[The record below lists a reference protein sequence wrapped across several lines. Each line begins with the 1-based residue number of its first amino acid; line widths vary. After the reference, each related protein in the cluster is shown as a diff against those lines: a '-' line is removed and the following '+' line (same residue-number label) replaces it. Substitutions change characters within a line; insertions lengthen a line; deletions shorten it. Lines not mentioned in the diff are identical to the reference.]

1 MVKQIGVFA
10 IGLIIGFL
18 LLRSCG
24 PVKEKVI
31 TLSDT
36 IYGDSI
42 PYVVY
47 RDKPVPYKVLVPS
60 GRFNPPYNTLPKD
73 TFYMIDTIEV
83 LDDYSSAY
91 FYSDTLKDDTS
102 ALIVLNE
109 QITENKIE
117 YRELIFQNRK
127 LTTINHHYPANKN
140 KLHLGAI
147 GTLTGVSAEIGYSYK
162 ANQFGLIYGIQG
174 FGLGY
179 RRMVF
184 EW

>member
-10 IGLIIGFL
+10 IGLVIGFM

-24 PVKEKVI
+24 PVQEKIV

-36 IYGDSI
+36 IYGDSV
-42 PYVVY
+42 PYVVVQN
-47 RDKPVPYKVLVPS
+47 KPVPYKVI
-60 GRFNPPYNTLPKD
+60 RRD
-73 TFYMIDTIEV
+73 TIWMHDTIRLIDTIEV
-83 LDDYSSAY
+83 LNDYYSAY
-91 FYSDTLKDDTS
+91 FYSDTVKDDTS

-127 LTTINHHYPANKN
+127 VTTINNHYPANKN
-140 KLHLGAI
+140 KIHLGAI
-147 GTLTGVSAEIGYSYK
+147 GTLTGVSVEAGYSYGK
-162 ANQFGLIYGIQG
+162 NQFGLIYGTQK
-174 FGLGY
+174 LQLAY
-179 RRMVF
+179 RRTIA

>member
-10 IGLIIGFL
+10 IGLVIGFL

-24 PVKEKVI
+24 PVKEKLI
-31 TLSDT
+31 SFTDT
-36 IYGDSI
+36 IYGDSV
-42 PYVVY
+42 PYVVIHE
-47 RDKPVPYKVLVPS
+47 KPVPVRIVK
-60 GRFNPPYNTLPKD
+60 RD
-73 TFYMIDTIEV
+73 TIWLHDTILKIDTIEV
-83 LDDYSSAY
+83 LNDYFSAY

-127 LTTINHHYPANKN
+127 VTTINHHYPANKN
-140 KLHLGAI
+140 RLHLGVL
-147 GTLTGVSAEIGYSYK
+147 GTFTGISAEIGYSYK
-162 ANQFGLIYGIQG
+162 ANQFGLIYGTQG
-174 FGLGY
+174 IGFGY
-179 RRMVF
+179 RRTLF